1 MRFSSYFSLMTA
13 VKHLSSVSQIPQFC
27 LANPS
32 EVSRFHL
39 SSVSQI
45 PQKCLVEN
53 AGPGAM
59 EPRLKAV
66 LRQN

>member
-1 MRFSSYFSLMTA
+1 MRFSSYFSVMRA
-13 VKHLSSVSQIPQFC
+13 VKRLSSVSQIPQFC

-32 EVSRFHL
+32 EVSRFYL

-45 PQKCLVEN
+45 PQKCLVESE
-53 AGPGAM
+53 GPGAM
-59 EPRLKAV
+59 GPYLDAV